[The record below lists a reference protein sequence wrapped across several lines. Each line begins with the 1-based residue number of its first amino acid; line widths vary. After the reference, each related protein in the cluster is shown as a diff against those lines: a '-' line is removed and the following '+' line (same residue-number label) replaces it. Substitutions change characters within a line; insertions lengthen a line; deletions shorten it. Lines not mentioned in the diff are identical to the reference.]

1 MAFLERGV
9 GETFF
14 GPQRMV
20 SPTKKGG
27 FPMSVKQIS
36 IFLEN
41 KPGFLAEV
49 TKVLG
54 QNNIDMRAFS
64 LAESNDFGIA
74 RIIVDDVYKTTTVL
88 KDAGY
93 INSVIDVLA
102 VPLPDVPG
110 GLSQVLKVLGD
121 AQVNVEYMYAFLGG
135 KTGGAYMVFKV
146 ADQDKAIAALYKY
159 RIRMV
164 DQEEL
169 GEL

>member
-1 MAFLERGV
+1 
-9 GETFF
+9 
-14 GPQRMV
+14 
-20 SPTKKGG
+20 
-27 FPMSVKQIS
+27 MSVKQIS

-121 AQVNVEYMYAFLGG
+121 AQVNVEYMYAFTGASAGSAYVVLRVDDSG
-135 KTGGAYMVFKV
+135 KAEAALTGGGVTLLTDAEM
-146 ADQDKAIAALYKY
+146 KAI
-159 RIRMV
+159 V
-164 DQEEL
+164 
-169 GEL
+169 

>member
-1 MAFLERGV
+1 MA
-9 GETFF
+9 
-14 GPQRMV
+14 
-20 SPTKKGG
+20 
-27 FPMSVKQIS
+27 VKQIS

-41 KPGFLAEV
+41 KPGFLSEV
-49 TKVLG
+49 TKVLA
-54 QNNIDMRAFS
+54 QNSIDMRAFS
-64 LAESNDFGIA
+64 LAESSDFGIA

-102 VPLPDVPG
+102 VAMDDVPG
-110 GLSQVLKVLGD
+110 GLSKVLTVLAD

-146 ADQDKAIAALYKY
+146 ADQDKAIASLYKY

-164 DQEEL
+164 DQDEL

>member
-1 MAFLERGV
+1 
-9 GETFF
+9 
-14 GPQRMV
+14 MV

-110 GLSQVLKVLGD
+110 GLSQVLKILGD

-135 KTGGAYMVFKV
+135 KIGFEITALPALPGLPCECGTCTGRQWPWPGR
-146 ADQDKAIAALYKY
+146 AL
-159 RIRMV
+159 
-164 DQEEL
+164 
-169 GEL
+169 

>member
-1 MAFLERGV
+1 
-9 GETFF
+9 
-14 GPQRMV
+14 
-20 SPTKKGG
+20 
-27 FPMSVKQIS
+27 MSVKQIS

-54 QNNIDMRAFS
+54 QNGIDMRAFS

-102 VPLPDVPG
+102 VLAN
-110 GLSQVLKVLGD
+110 
-121 AQVNVEYMYAFLGG
+121 AQVNVDYMYAFLGG

-146 ADQDKAIAALYKY
+146 ADQDKAAAALNKY
-159 RIRMV
+159 RIRMA

>member
-1 MAFLERGV
+1 
-9 GETFF
+9 
-14 GPQRMV
+14 
-20 SPTKKGG
+20 
-27 FPMSVKQIS
+27 MSVKQIS

-54 QNNIDMRAFS
+54 QNGIDMRAVS

-93 INSVIDVLA
+93 INSVIDILA
-102 VPLPDVPG
+102 VALPDVPG
-110 GLSQVLKVLGD
+110 GLNSILKVLAE
-121 AQVNVEYMYAFLGG
+121 AQVNVDYMYAFLGG
-135 KTGGAYMVFKV
+135 KTGSAYMVFKV
-146 ADQDKAIAALYKY
+146 AEPEKAANALATHG
-159 RIRMV
+159 IRLV